1 MIIYSTQ
8 NYNDMSRMAANI
20 IADQMIMKPDS
31 VLGLATGSS
40 AIGIY
45 KALIQY
51 YKNER
56 IDFSLISVINL
67 DEYQGLAPTNNQSY
81 AYFMNENLFQRINIF
96 PKNTYI
102 PNGLNKDADNECA
115 LYNQVIKSLGVIDI
129 QLLGLGINA
138 HIGFNEPNSCF
149 TKDTHRVK
157 LTDITINA
165 NSRFFKNKEDV
176 PKYAYTM
183 GIKSIMEAEH
193 ILLVASGSAKA
204 EALYQSL
211 YGPIT
216 PFVPAS
222 ILQLHKNVT
231 VVADEA
237 ALATI
242 KKKAK

>member
-1 MIIYSTQ
+1 
-8 NYNDMSRMAANI
+8 MSRIAANI
-20 IADQMIMKPDS
+20 IADQIIIKPDS

-40 AIGIY
+40 AVGIY
-45 KALIQY
+45 KALIQDY
-51 YKNER
+51 NNKL
-56 IDFSLISVINL
+56 IDFSLIRVINL

-81 AYFMNENLFQRINIF
+81 AYFMNENLFQQINIR
-96 PKNTYI
+96 PKNLHI

-115 LYNQVIKSLGVIDI
+115 LYDQVIKSLGLIDI

-157 LTDITINA
+157 LADITIDA
-165 NSRFFKNKEDV
+165 NSRFFENKEDV
-176 PKYAYTM
+176 PEYAYTM

-216 PFVPAS
+216 PLVPAS

-237 ALATI
+237 ALAI
-242 KKKAK
+242 IREKAQ